1 MDINVK
7 DYDTIVGKFEFE
19 PEGSFFV
26 KTADVNF
33 CNITG
38 LNQNS
43 NVNLIEVIAED
54 SVSFFKD
61 AVDNAKKG
69 ELMGVCVTL
78 DTTSEHNIVTYI
90 SGIYDE
96 DENLIKATLIDI
108 TMMSAGLDFNSTIYS
123 RTEYEFILNNIEC
136 PVIMFDFMN
145 QPKIIFANRS
155 LYSMLGYT
163 SEEVTQVYNRDAK
176 AFLMFDG
183 KRYDT
188 EADMNMQNDKFSID
202 ISIKTKLN
210 GIVPITMKGQKIIL
224 NDGRTVAL
232 CTIRENKERI
242 ELNEMIQFYKM
253 RFDMALL
260 MSENI
265 FFELNLKTN
274 KIVFFNY
281 EYRGVAAGTL
291 LEYNEEDVLGR
302 NLIHPDDMKKMHA
315 LGKEARENTSKTLK
329 IRVMN
334 AKGFYEN
341 YDMTFMPI
349 FNKNKEM
356 TSVFIK
362 AVNLKVRGNV
372 FKSAERIKDHTGL
385 VKFDECREFINSYIE
400 AGKDISATINSMI
413 LLNIDNYETIK
424 NAYSPNELTMLRT
437 AIVKSIEMKTRREDI
452 ISHIGESM
460 YMIFIAGSFG
470 YDLINKIP
478 YDIQESLSTCNVPYG
493 SINLDI
499 SMGISIYPD
508 NGLTYDTMF
517 EKALITLNVQRRT
530 KVSGIKFYNDEFN
543 KRLETEEYKQDINYA
558 SIENYVRTRFTK
570 LSEVMI
576 AENPDVTMAIY
587 SIIASLGE
595 YFGLDRIKIIN
606 IVKGKE
612 QVMYF
617 WNRKGIEDNSKREL
631 DYMIKYRQLI
641 SDDENI
647 YALNDI
653 SELNLDEKVVKVIK
667 ELDVKAIMQ
676 KALVIN
682 KKTVG
687 FLIFEKATNSHLWS
701 FSEKVAIDTMAN
713 ILGIKIY
720 ENNTAF
726 SMQKELPGYLYND
739 DGIPVYMVDKELMK
753 IENCNKAFRDEFGEN
768 LVGQKCYKAIFGY
781 DSPCKNCVLYS
792 EANNGIRTRE
802 TYDNKRDAWFS
813 QRAAKCSNTSDKYY
827 VSAMNITTF
836 VERVNAKDALTKL
849 DSVNVFKRKIKD
861 RIASMSNYRY
871 GLASID
877 FDKFKDINQTI
888 GYAKGDELIIDYAEY
903 VSEILRPNEI
913 LCHVSADKFLL
924 FFEYGKD
931 EDATSVVA
939 SKNDEAVLK
948 LRKKYKN
955 VQISTT
961 TGIYLIKPSDF
972 EINGLIDKTNIA
984 SKTVKTVRQSSYAVY
999 NEEMERQALKEKEIE
1014 NKMYK
1019 ALENHEFVI
1028 YYQPKTDLKTEKV
1041 AGAEAL
1047 VRWQDAPGHLVP
1059 PMDFIPLFEK
1069 NGFITELDY
1078 YIFEEVFK
1086 FITKTINEGKKAI
1099 PISLNVSRAHIYEPD
1114 FVERLI
1120 KLKDKYNIDAS
1131 LVELEL
1137 TEGSFLTDQYVILR
1151 LMNEL
1156 REVGF
1161 KLSIDDFGSGFS
1173 SLNMLKDLPIDVL
1186 KLDKEFFPKGDMDER
1201 VKTIFVNVVKMAKEL
1216 NIIPL
1221 TEGVETKEQAD
1232 FLKEVGCDLAQGYY
1246 YSRPL
1251 PESEF
1256 EKYVSEHEVL
1266 DNF

>member
-19 PEGSFFV
+19 PEGRFFV
-26 KTADVNF
+26 KAADVNF

-38 LNQNS
+38 LSKDNNIDFLDMIS
-43 NVNLIEVIAED
+43 ED
-54 SVSFFKD
+54 SIPFFSD

-90 SGIYDE
+90 AGIYDE
-96 DENLIKATLIDI
+96 KAKVVKASLIDI

-136 PVIMFDFMN
+136 PVIMFDFMS

-155 LYSMLGYT
+155 LYSMIGYT

-188 EADMNMQNDKFSID
+188 EEDMNMHNDKFSID
-202 ISIKTKLN
+202 ISIKTKLD
-210 GIVPITMKGQKIIL
+210 GVIPVTLKGQKIIL

-232 CTIRENKERI
+232 CIINTNKDRI
-242 ELNEMIQFYKM
+242 ELENMVNFYKN
-253 RFDMALL
+253 RFDLALS

-265 FFELNLKTN
+265 FFELNLLTN
-274 KIVFFNY
+274 KLVFFNY
-281 EYRGVAAGTL
+281 DYRGIAKGTP
-291 LEYNEEDVLGR
+291 LEYNEEDILGR
-302 NLIHPDDMKKMHA
+302 NLIHPDDLKKIYS
-315 LGKEARENTSKTLK
+315 LRKDARENSAKTLK
-329 IRVMN
+329 VRVMN
-334 AKGFYEN
+334 TKGFYEN

-349 FNKNKEM
+349 FNQEKELI
-356 TSVFIK
+356 SVFVK
-362 AVNLKVRGNV
+362 AINIRVKGQV
-372 FKSAERIKDHTGL
+372 FKSAERIKDSSGL
-385 VKFDECREFINSYIE
+385 VKFDDCREFINSYIE

-413 LLNIDNYETIK
+413 LLNIDNYETLK
-424 NAYSPNELTMLRT
+424 NAYSKDELAMLKT

-478 YDIQESLSTCNVPYG
+478 YDIEESLAHCNVPCEA
-493 SINLDI
+493 IPLKV

-530 KVSGIKFYNDEFN
+530 KVSGIKFYDDHFNQKLANDE
-543 KRLETEEYKQDINYA
+543 YKEDVNYEA
-558 SIENYVRTRFTK
+558 IEHYVRTRFAK
-570 LSEVMI
+570 ISEAMLT
-576 AENPDVTMAIY
+576 ENENTTMAIY
-587 SIIASLGE
+587 SILATLGD
-595 YFGLDRIKIIN
+595 YFALDRIKIIN
-606 IVKGKE
+606 IIKARE

-617 WNRKGIEDNSKREL
+617 WSKRGVEDNSKREL
-631 DYMIKYRQLI
+631 EYMMKYKELI
-641 SDDENI
+641 SNDEHT
-647 YALNDI
+647 YALNDV
-653 SELNLDEKVVKVIK
+653 SELENNDTVSKVIK
-667 ELDVKAIMQ
+667 ELNIKAIMQ
-676 KALVIN
+676 KAIIIN
-682 KKTVG
+682 SRTVG
-687 FLIFEKATNSHLWS
+687 FLIFEKATAPHVWS
-701 FSEKVAIDTMAN
+701 FSEKVAIDVMSN
-713 ILGIKIY
+713 ILGMKIY
-720 ENNTAF
+720 ENYTATDI
-726 SMQKELPGYLYND
+726 QRELPGYLYND
-739 DGIPVYMVDKELMK
+739 DGIPVYMVDKNIMK

-768 LVGQKCYKAIFGY
+768 MVGQKCYKAIFGY

-792 EANNGIRTRE
+792 DTINGIKTRE
-802 TYDNKRDAWFS
+802 IYDNKKDAWFS
-813 QRAAKCSNTSDKYY
+813 QRAILYTNTSEKYY
-827 VSAMNITTF
+827 VSTKNITAF
-836 VERVNAKDALTKL
+836 VERINSKDALTKL
-849 DSVNVFKRKIKD
+849 DSINVFKSKIKE
-861 RIASMSNYRY
+861 RIASMSNYCY

-888 GYAKGDELIIDYAEY
+888 GYEKGDELIIDYSEY
-903 VSEILRPNEI
+903 ISETLKPNEMV
-913 LCHVSADKFLL
+913 CHVSADKFLL
-924 FFEYGKD
+924 FFEYSKD
-931 EDATSVVA
+931 ESPVQVVS
-939 SKNDEAVLK
+939 SKNNVAVSK

-955 VQISTT
+955 VQLSTT
-961 TGIYLIKPSDF
+961 AGIYLIKPSDF

-984 SKTVKTVRQSSYAVY
+984 SKTVKTARQSTYAIY
-999 NEEMERQALKEKEIE
+999 DDEMERKALKEKEIE
-1014 NKMYK
+1014 NKMYR

-1028 YYQPKTDLKTEKV
+1028 YYQPKTDLKTEKI

-1047 VRWQDAPGHLVP
+1047 VRWQDTPGHLVP

-1086 FITKTINEGKKAI
+1086 FITKTIKEGKKVV
-1099 PISLNVSRAHIYEPD
+1099 PISLNVSRAHIYEDD
-1114 FVERLI
+1114 FVERLV

-1137 TEGSFLTDQYVILR
+1137 TEGSFLSDQYIILR

-1173 SLNMLKDLPIDVL
+1173 SLNMLKDLPIDIL

-1201 VKTIFVNVVKMAKEL
+1201 VKTIFINVVKMAKEL

-1221 TEGVETKEQAD
+1221 TEGVETKEQAE
-1232 FLKEVGCDLAQGYY
+1232 FLKEVGCVLAQGYY

-1251 PESEF
+1251 PEADF
-1256 EKYVSEHEVL
+1256 EKYVAEHDVL
-1266 DNF
+1266 DI